1 MTQRARDDGSRAQ
14 SDYFGAV
21 LGRVRSLPKE
31 ARNLLAG
38 GLAGML
44 AKSAVAPVDR
54 IKILYQVT
62 SATFHLRDV
71 PRVALS
77 IVEKEGLS
85 ALWKGNTATM
95 IRVFPYS
102 GIQFMVFDYCKVYF
116 LGEKAKRNRDGT
128 SNVVEVRRRTDAGV
142 IVKKSTILRPTDSSR
157 TLDRKAGLTPLESL
171 VSGMFAGTVSVLCTY
186 PLDLAR
192 AQLAVLRK
200 RKRPKAADAAAA
212 AESATATAKATVDA
226 KGCPKAKLDGKLG
239 IGQSSAVSSDRG
251 IAYVLRSGFRQ
262 HGLAGIYR
270 GITPTVL
277 GILPYSGMAF
287 TINEQAKRQ
296 VSHVTGRDPT
306 TVEKLQCGA
315 LSGLL
320 AQTLAYPLE
329 VTRRRMQTIGIVPTS
344 GEGSAAVNFAGVS
357 TVRPSVDALAEET
370 AAAAAAASSS
380 SGAASSSSA
389 APPSG
394 PRGPLAGPA
403 RPAADHAPPT
413 MITTMRHLFA
423 EQGTLGFYKGVSMN
437 WIKGPVAFS
446 ISFTAFDTLQRLV
459 ETDEE
464 KWDRHSG
471 AKRRG
476 SSGRVSDEQMI
487 QRRITNNDD

>member
-1 MTQRARDDGSRAQ
+1 MSRRASRDDAESEHAL
-14 SDYFGAV
+14 

-44 AKSAVAPVDR
+44 AKSSVAPVDR

-102 GIQFMVFDYCKVYF
+102 GIQFMVFDYCKVHF

-142 IVKKSTILRPTDSSR
+142 IVKKSTVLRPTDSSR

-171 VSGMFAGTVSVLCTY
+171 VSGMVAGTVSVLCTY

-200 RKRPKAADAAAA
+200 RKRPRATAAAA
-212 AESATATAKATVDA
+212 AAASAKAPA
-226 KGCPKAKLDGKLG
+226 SRLDGKLG

-251 IAYVLRSGFRQ
+251 ITYVLRSGFRR

-296 VSHVTGRDPT
+296 VTYVTGRDPT

-357 TVRPSVDALAEET
+357 SVRPSVDALAEE
-370 AAAAAAASSS
+370 AAAASAPQSPAGAAPPPSS
-380 SGAASSSSA
+380 SG
-389 APPSG
+389 G
-394 PRGPLAGPA
+394 RGPLAGPA
-403 RPAADHAPPT
+403 GPAAKQPPPT

-423 EQGTLGFYKGVSMN
+423 EQGILGFYKGVSMN

-446 ISFTAFDTLQRLV
+446 ISFTAFDTLQKLI

-464 KWDRHSG
+464 RLDRLNGMKMMKS
-471 AKRRG
+471 RDRG
-476 SSGRVSDEQMI
+476 DEQSMI
-487 QRRITNNDD
+487 QIEEEYE